1 MNTSGPVDLPEL
13 PPREPES
20 HKGDYGRALLVGGS
34 VGMTGAIGLSGAAAL
49 RSGAGLVT
57 VATSAPC
64 LPVVA
69 GYEPSY
75 MTAALPADEDGR
87 ISNAAR
93 SVLKTFTAPATCVA
107 CGPGLGRS
115 ESLQRLVNWLYTTL
129 SQPAVFDADALYA
142 LSADSDNLSRAAGPR
157 VLTPHP
163 GEFARLVPDAQQPT
177 ADLRQLAINAAAAWR
192 VVVVLKGH
200 HTLVTDG
207 RQQFVNPSG
216 NPGMATGGTG
226 DVLTGVITGLLCQ
239 QLEPFAAAQ
248 LGVYLHGLA
257 GDMAAAEVGQTSL
270 IASDLLRF
278 LPRAFQQH
286 ANS

>member
-1 MNTSGPVDLPEL
+1 
-13 PPREPES
+13 
-20 HKGDYGRALLVGGS
+20 
-34 VGMTGAIGLSGAAAL
+34 
-49 RSGAGLVT
+49 
-57 VATSAPC
+57 
-64 LPVVA
+64 
-69 GYEPSY
+69 
-75 MTAALPADEDGR
+75 
-87 ISNAAR
+87 
-93 SVLKTFTAPATCVA
+93 
-107 CGPGLGRS
+107 LGRS
-115 ESLQRLVNWLYTTL
+115 EPLQRLVSWLYTTL
-129 SQPAVFDADALYA
+129 LQPAVFDADALFA
-142 LSADSDNLSRAAGPR
+142 LAADPNVLSRAAGPR

-177 ADLRQLAINAAAAWR
+177 ADLRQLAFNAAAAWG

-239 QLEPFAAAQ
+239 RLEPFAAAQ
-248 LGVYLHGLA
+248 LGVYLHGVA

-278 LPRAFQQH
+278 LPQAFQQH
-286 ANS
+286 ADG